1 MKPKHVVL
9 FVVLAVGLFFCSIS
23 ASYVS
28 AITQNYAYGSEGLTE
43 SEQDQTEEQD
53 QTDTSEEEDTI
64 QAEEESSETQS
75 EHENETRELSAERLK
90 KDTQGPTI
98 DSRTPSVEA
107 ATIPINTNIKV
118 TFNEPIKPSS
128 ANTATILLRGT
139 IDGKIIPGTVSL
151 SQDGKTATF
160 DATSALAYLQSYTV
174 SLTSDIK
181 DLVGNSLTSEKWS
194 FTTEAQPSS
203 GGGGNAGS
211 ESDNTGFG
219 NVGDSLG
226 LVLPNSNLDAAKAQ
240 STSANN
246 NSSDI
251 GVIDKDVI
259 TLPKG
264 KAYIQL
270 LNDAELVDRILPLI
284 VEKIDVNML
293 IAKADGQQL
302 LKKVLPYL
310 DVKVTAYQREGDTKS
325 YKLGSG
331 GSNSGFG
338 LAKCESGDQLVGGGI
353 WSPNSAVEG
362 IWGSVKL
369 SGAFP
374 EPSGDTWRTM
384 YFLKRDDTVTVY
396 AQCLKTE
403 VGIRQILP

>member
-9 FVVLAVGLFFCSIS
+9 FVVLAVGLIFCSIS
-23 ASYVS
+23 ASYLS
-28 AITQNYAYGSEGLTE
+28 AITQNYAYASEGLTE
-43 SEQDQTEEQD
+43 TEQDQIEAQD

-64 QAEEESSETQS
+64 QAQEESSETQS
-75 EHENETRELSAERLK
+75 EHENETRGLSAERLT

-107 ATIPINTNIKV
+107 ATIPINTDITV

-128 ANTATILLRGT
+128 ANTATILLRG
-139 IDGKIIPGTVSL
+139 IDGKINPGTVSL

-160 DATSALAYLQSYTV
+160 DATSVLAYLQSYTV
-174 SLTSDIK
+174 SLTSGIK
-181 DLVGNSLTSEKWS
+181 DLVGNSFISEKWS

-203 GGGGNAGS
+203 GDGGNAGS
-211 ESDNTGFG
+211 GSDDAGFE

-226 LVLPNSNLDAAKAQ
+226 LVLPNSNLDAAKTQ

-246 NSSDI
+246 NLSDN
-251 GVIDKDVI
+251 GVINKDVI

-338 LAKCESGDQLVGGGI
+338 LAKCESEDQLVGGGI
-353 WSPNSAVEG
+353 WSPNSAIDG

-396 AQCLKTE
+396 AQCVKTE
-403 VGIRQILP
+403 VGIKQILP